1 MQQCVGIVL
10 HNFPKGAS
18 TYQSLHKVAQG
29 LSDFCH
35 FSAPCHALMSQTIQQ
50 SVVTEQ
56 YMYYAVLLLM
66 MILHHHQQQYPLQVY
81 EMMFHQQSSHHLRS
95 WPSFLKRPHA
105 LCQPTMQTSSK
116 KEANAATATPSFS
129 VLFGLCY
136 STSFEFEP
144 FVPCRRTSNRVSV
157 YTIAGEYEKV
167 LPTNQPAS
175 TLAFLPI

>member
-1 MQQCVGIVL
+1 
-10 HNFPKGAS
+10 
-18 TYQSLHKVAQG
+18 
-29 LSDFCH
+29 
-35 FSAPCHALMSQTIQQ
+35 
-50 SVVTEQ
+50 
-56 YMYYAVLLLM
+56 MYYAVLLLM
-66 MILHHHQQQYPLQVY
+66 MILHHYHHQQQYPLQVY

-144 FVPCRRTSNRVSV
+144 FVPCRTSYRASV
-157 YTIAGEYEKV
+157 YYYIAGEYEKV
-167 LPTNQPAS
+167 LPTNLLLHLFFAHLTNKEGFACGLFFLLYGWPLHPSHARTKVQIHGWGFQWAY
-175 TLAFLPI
+175 LKGLPIQIRS